1 MGVTLPQFEFE
12 FELKLRTW
20 YLVLILHGSDLEFE
34 LKLRTWYLVL
44 ILHGSDPTSVRIRI
58 RIET

>member
-20 YLVLILHGSDLEFE
+20 YLVLILHGSDLSS
-34 LKLRTWYLVL
+34 VL
-44 ILHGSDPTSVRIRI
+44 ILHGSDLSSNSNSNRNLELGTWS
-58 RIET
+58 